1 MQLDRKRTIL
11 CPFMLQNVLLERKSS
26 GSKYRLGI
34 YYQTVEEQQ
43 QTVTEYSMRIKQADN
58 ATITTKH

>member
-1 MQLDRKRTIL
+1 
-11 CPFMLQNVLLERKSS
+11 MLQNVLLERKSS